1 MKFIKRSILFL
12 VPLIIVGIMGFVVG
26 QISTTKQN
34 TPSQTNVNSPTTNSV
49 KQEID
54 PLNCPIDMSVGEF
67 AEFFRL
73 GNETPISGKPILVPN
88 PKVIKQSYPLSDR
101 KKEILQTIAGEDGK
115 IEDGSLGVHD
125 SGKFDVDGDGK
136 AESFITADI
145 YMNHR
150 PHIAML
156 VKNGN
161 IIFEAEG
168 AGVWIEKV
176 YENKGFLLTE
186 EIERFTG
193 EYKNT
198 RYVYKDGGF
207 VPVWT
212 QKVCYAQYRK

>member
-1 MKFIKRSILFL
+1 MFL
-12 VPLIIVGIMGFVVG
+12 LVGVVG
-26 QISTTKQN
+26 YLIGQRQNLSLLKPSPKTQVTPSLDSTKQY
-34 TPSQTNVNSPTTNSV
+34 
-49 KQEID
+49 ID
-54 PLNCPIDMSVGEF
+54 SLSCPIDMSIGEF

-73 GNETPISGKPILVPN
+73 GNETPISGKPILVTN
-88 PKVIKQSYPLSDR
+88 PQIIKQSYSFAIR
-101 KKEILQTIAGEDGK
+101 KKEIMDMLANEDGGK

-136 AESFITADI
+136 DENFVTADI
-145 YMNHR
+145 YMNHL

-168 AGVWIEKV
+168 AGVWIDKV